1 MENSGNL
8 NSIMTRGE
16 CEKFINPSD
25 NRGKIGKT
33 DELLYIEH
41 RH

>member
-8 NSIMTRGE
+8 NHDKGE
-16 CEKFINPSD
+16 CEKFINSSD
-25 NRGKIGKT
+25 NWGKIGKT